1 MSVTIPKALKND
13 LIFYEH
19 FCFLAAELCKTS
31 KTLSNPA
38 VDLLSTESVLFL
50 QDGRGDRG
58 ALLAGDLRAER
69 GLRPRVRRQ
78 PRRHT
83 GPLQV
88 SRA

>member
-1 MSVTIPKALKND
+1 M
-13 LIFYEH
+13 
-19 FCFLAAELCKTS
+19 
-31 KTLSNPA
+31 
-38 VDLLSTESVLFL
+38 L

-88 SRA
+88 SRASSEKEPKSTINIRLGFYSRSGTVEDTRSYLHIVQHTFIISPYV